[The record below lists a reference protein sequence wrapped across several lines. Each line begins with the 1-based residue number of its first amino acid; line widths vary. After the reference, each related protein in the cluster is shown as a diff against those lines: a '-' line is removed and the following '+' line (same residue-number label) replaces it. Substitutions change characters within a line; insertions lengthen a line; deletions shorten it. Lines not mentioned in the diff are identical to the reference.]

1 MLSQIEHFRLGPPLS
16 IPPAPAESLTP
27 REREIAELIA
37 YHAASN
43 LEICQELQ
51 ICEQTVKNH
60 LTTVYRKLRVVS
72 RAKLT
77 LYILRGGAL

>member
-1 MLSQIEHFRLGPPLS
+1 MLSPISQSSPTPALA
-16 IPPAPAESLTP
+16 PPAILTA
-27 REREIAELIA
+27 REREIADLIA

-60 LTTVYRKLRVVS
+60 LTAVYRKLRLAS